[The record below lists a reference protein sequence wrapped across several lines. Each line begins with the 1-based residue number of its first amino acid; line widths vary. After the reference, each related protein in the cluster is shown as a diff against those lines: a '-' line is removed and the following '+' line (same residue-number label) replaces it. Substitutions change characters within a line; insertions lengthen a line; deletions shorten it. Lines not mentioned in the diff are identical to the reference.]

1 MDSRENAYLRR
12 QRQRFMRP
20 DAVRFLRLDAT
31 RFLKPGSGKSSVYP
45 ALARKYEGQPR
56 VPEGEEGA
64 GQFTFGTQDAGSERP
79 RVYITRTI
87 GNGDGG
93 SGDGD
98 GDAGSGDGNDL
109 DSFLLAA
116 AGPPGVGH
124 NQGPPL
130 GDPPE
135 IPGTKPSR
143 SPSTFLRSTASW
155 IGRALGL
162 GLAVDAYFSAL
173 NEVEWIKE
181 KAAEI
186 ETYRDPART
195 MQELQDAVDEPRP
208 GTEIHHIAER
218 TAAERWGFPRS
229 EIESR
234 ENLVRIPT
242 LKHYD
247 ITGWYGRQND
257 KFGGLSPREYLADK
271 GLEER
276 MRVGREALILYEVLK
291 P

>member
-1 MDSRENAYLRR
+1 MVMRENTYLRH
-12 QRQRFMRP
+12 QQKRFMRP
-20 DAVRFLRLDAT
+20 DAARYLRPDAARFLNPNSEKAR
-31 RFLKPGSGKSSVYP
+31 VYP
-45 ALARKYEGQPR
+45 ALAVKYEGQPR
-56 VPEGEEGA
+56 LPEGEEGG
-64 GQFTFGTQDAGSERP
+64 GQFTFGTQDGGSERP

-87 GNGDGG
+87 GNGDAGP
-93 SGDGD
+93 GDGEGGAD
-98 GDAGSGDGNDL
+98 SGYGNDL
-109 DSFLLAA
+109 DGFLLAA
-116 AGPPGVGH
+116 AIPPGIGH

-135 IPGTKPSR
+135 IPETKPSR
-143 SPSTFLRSTASW
+143 SPSTFLRSAASW

-181 KAAEI
+181 KVAEI

-247 ITGWYGRQND
+247 ITGWYSRPNE

-271 GLEER
+271 SLEER
-276 MRVGREALILYEVLK
+276 TRVGREVLILYEVLK

>member
-1 MDSRENAYLRR
+1 MVMRESAYLRH
-12 QRQRFMRP
+12 QQKRFMRP
-20 DAVRFLRLDAT
+20 DAARYLNPHAA
-31 RFLKPGSGKSSVYP
+31 RFLKPGSEKADVYP

-56 VPEGEEGA
+56 IPEGEEGG
-64 GQFTFGTQDAGSERP
+64 GQFTFGTSSSERP
-79 RVYITRTI
+79 RVYITRRE
-87 GNGDGG
+87 GV
-93 SGDGD
+93 
-98 GDAGSGDGNDL
+98 GDAGLGDGEGDSGFGNDL

-116 AGPPGVGH
+116 AGPPGIGH

-135 IPGTKPSR
+135 IPETKPPR
-143 SPSTFLRSTASW
+143 SPSTFLRSAASW

-173 NEVEWIKE
+173 NEVEWTKE

-186 ETYRDPART
+186 ETYRDLART

>member
-1 MDSRENAYLRR
+1 MDLRENVYLRH
-12 QRQRFMRP
+12 QLQRFMRP
-20 DAVRFLRLDAT
+20 DAARYLNPHAA
-31 RFLKPGSGKSSVYP
+31 RFLKPGSEKTDVYP

-56 VPEGEEGA
+56 IPEGEEGG
-64 GQFTFGTQDAGSERP
+64 GQFTFGTSGSERP
-79 RVYITRTI
+79 RVYITRRE
-87 GNGDGG
+87 GV
-93 SGDGD
+93 
-98 GDAGSGDGNDL
+98 GDAGLGDGEGDSGSGFGNDL

-116 AGPPGVGH
+116 AGPPGIGH

-130 GDPPE
+130 GDPPR
-135 IPGTKPSR
+135 IPEMKPSR
-143 SPSTFLRSTASW
+143 SPSTFLRSAASW

>member
-1 MDSRENAYLRR
+1 MDLRENVYLRH
-12 QRQRFMRP
+12 QLQRFMRP
-20 DAVRFLRLDAT
+20 DAARYLNPHAA
-31 RFLKPGSGKSSVYP
+31 RFLKRGSEKADVYP

-56 VPEGEEGA
+56 IPEGEEGG
-64 GQFTFGTQDAGSERP
+64 GQFTFGTSGSERP
-79 RVYITRTI
+79 RVYITRRE
-87 GNGDGG
+87 GV
-93 SGDGD
+93 
-98 GDAGSGDGNDL
+98 GDAGLGDGEGDSGSGFGNDL

-116 AGPPGVGH
+116 AGPPGIGH

-130 GDPPE
+130 GDPPR
-135 IPGTKPSR
+135 IPETKPSR
-143 SPSTFLRSTASW
+143 SPSTFLRSAASW